1 MNFANFHL
9 VIASG
14 QDIELSIVRMGRER
28 ERRENN
34 KKRLHYTIH
43 IYEHY
48 DNTSL

>member
-14 QDIELSIVRMGRER
+14 QDIELSIVQMGRERER

-34 KKRLHYTIH
+34 ERRLHYTIH
-43 IYEHY
+43 IY
-48 DNTSL
+48 TL

>member
-1 MNFANFHL
+1 M

-14 QDIELSIVRMGRER
+14 QDIEFSIVQMGRER
-28 ERRENN
+28 ERGEKN
-34 KKRLHYTIH
+34 KRRLHYTIH